1 MRYTDQTLTCR
12 TCGEQFLFSAH
23 EKAYFADHGLVN
35 APKRCPRCR
44 ATRTSESTVPANPSN
59 ETPSQMHGVRCA
71 RCGRT
76 LLVPFVPRG
85 ATSVTC
91 DDCFTRASMPA
102 VHAGPHLRY
111 WTDDAMLAALRSLQS
126 EHGGYLRADELNRRQ
141 PPGTP
146 ARPSL
151 SQVKARLGSWR
162 DVCALLN
169 QPYRLGNVKG
179 VPLLASRQW
188 TDETILSALRE
199 LRERC
204 GGHLR
209 TRDLDL
215 GRGGH
220 QGRAGR
226 YPTWITVVTHF
237 GTWAQMLARLD
248 APPAPP
254 ASGEHVLCDVNL
266 ARERLVE
273 VQARH

>member
-44 ATRTSESTVPANPSN
+44 ATRTSESTVPANPRN
-59 ETPSQMHGVRCA
+59 EPPSKMHGVRCA
-71 RCGRT
+71 RCGRA

-91 DDCFTRASMPA
+91 DDCFSRASMPA
-102 VHAGPHLRY
+102 VHASPHRR
-111 WTDDAMLAALRSLQS
+111 WTNDAMLAVLRSLQA
-126 EHGGYLRADELNRRQ
+126 ERGGYLRTDDLNRRQ
-141 PPGTP
+141 LPGVP

-162 DVCALLN
+162 AVCALLG

-179 VPLLASRQW
+179 VPLPASRQW
-188 TDETILSALRE
+188 TDEMILAALSE

-248 APPAPP
+248 DPLEAPESSEP
-254 ASGEHVLCDVNL
+254 VLCDINL
-266 ARERLVE
+266 ASEWLVE
-273 VQARH
+273 VEARH